1 MVFEPAACGR
11 SPSYHAAVNPSS
23 VFADTARLPGRW
35 AHDVR
40 VSFADGAITA
50 IEEGAVHQAQEQ
62 RVALLLPGM
71 TNLHSHAFQRAMA
84 GLTEVASAGDDD
96 FWSWREWMY
105 RFMAR
110 IGPEDAEA
118 IAAQLYVENLKL
130 GVTSLVEFHY
140 LHNDIDGRPYAN
152 RAEMA
157 LRIAAAAR
165 ASGIA
170 LTLAPVL
177 YSYGGFGRAPLS
189 PAQRRFGTTV
199 DDVLQIIDALTPLA
213 GNRLRIGI
221 APHSL
226 RAAEVAQIRALVNGA
241 PVNAPLHIHASEQ
254 TREVD
259 ECLAASGKR
268 PVRLLLDAVGL
279 DARWCVVHATH
290 LTDDEVRDLAASG
303 AVAGLCPSTE
313 ADLGDG
319 VFPFVEFAAARGRFG
334 IGGDSHVCRS
344 PFEELRLLEY
354 SQRLSRRKR
363 NLALHAPGVAIA
375 DALWEAA
382 SAGGAQAAARD
393 AGVIAVGKRA
403 DLVALAL
410 ADPGAAAHASELWLS
425 LAVFGG
431 SAPRVTDVWVT
442 GEAVIRDGRHPQ
454 EGPVA
459 ARFHQTIARL
469 IA

>member
-1 MVFEPAACGR
+1 MVFR
-11 SPSYHAAVNPSS
+11 WRSYHASVSDLT

-35 AHDVR
+35 ARNVR
-40 VSFADGAITA
+40 VSIKGGSIAA
-50 IEEGAVHQAQEQ
+50 IEESAARGAHEPHVP
-62 RVALLLPGM
+62 LLLPGM
-71 TNLHSHAFQRAMA
+71 TNLHSHAFQRATA

-110 IGPEDAEA
+110 ITPDDVEA
-118 IAAQLYVENLKL
+118 IAAQLYVENLRL

-140 LHNDIDGRPYAN
+140 LHNDADGAPYAS
-152 RAEMA
+152 RAETA

-177 YSYGGFGRAPLS
+177 YCYGGFGRAPLS
-189 PAQRRFGTTV
+189 PAQRRFATSV
-199 DDVLQIIDALTPLA
+199 DDVIGIIDALLPLS
-213 GNRLRIGI
+213 NERLRIGV

-226 RAAEVAQIRALVNGA
+226 RAAEVAQIRALVNA
-241 PVNAPLHIHASEQ
+241 AARSSSYIAPLHIHAAEQ

-259 ECLAASGKR
+259 ECLAATGKR
-268 PVRLLLDAVGL
+268 PLRLLLDAVGL

-290 LTDDEVRDLAASG
+290 LAQDEVRDLAASG

-319 VFPFVEFAAARGRFG
+319 VFPFVDFAAARGRFG

-354 SQRLSRRKR
+354 SQRLARRKR
-363 NLALHAPGVAIA
+363 NLALHAQGVPIA
-375 DALWEAA
+375 DALWDAA
-382 SAGGAQAAARD
+382 AAGGAQAAARD
-393 AGVIAVGKRA
+393 AGVIAVGRRA
-403 DLVALAL
+403 DLIALEVG
-410 ADPGAAAHASELWLS
+410 DPAAAVHAPELWLS

-431 SAPRVTDVWVT
+431 ALPRVTDVWVG
-442 GEAVIRDGRHPQ
+442 GERVIREARHEN
-454 EGPVA
+454 EGPIA
-459 ARFHQTIARL
+459 SRFQQTIARL
-469 IA
+469 VA

>member
-1 MVFEPAACGR
+1 M
-11 SPSYHAAVNPSS
+11 STSS
-23 VFADTARLPGRW
+23 LFADTARLPGRW
-35 AHDVR
+35 ARDVR
-40 VSFADGAITA
+40 VSFAGGAITA
-50 IEEGAVHQAQEQ
+50 VEEGAVHRAHEPPEP
-62 RVALLLPGM
+62 RIALLLPGM

-105 RFMAR
+105 RFMTR
-110 IGPEDAEA
+110 IAPEDVEA
-118 IAAQLYVENLKL
+118 IAAQLYVENLKH
-130 GVTSLVEFHY
+130 GVTSMVEFHY
-140 LHNDIDGRPYAN
+140 LHNDAGGQPYAN

-157 LRIAAAAR
+157 FRIAAAAR

-189 PAQRRFGTTV
+189 PAQRRFATSV
-199 DDVLQIIDALTPLA
+199 DDVLEIVTALLPLA
-213 GNRLRIGI
+213 GDRLRVGI

-226 RAAEVAQIRALVNGA
+226 RATEVAQIRALANDA
-241 PVNAPLHIHASEQ
+241 PRSSSCIAPLHIHAAEQ

-259 ECLAASGKR
+259 ECVAATGKR

-290 LTDDEVRDLAASG
+290 LADDEVRDLAASA

-319 VFPFVEFAAARGRFG
+319 VFRFVEFAAARGGFG

-354 SQRLSRRKR
+354 SQRLARRRR

-375 DALWEAA
+375 DALWDGAC
-382 SAGGAQAAARD
+382 AGGAQAAARD
-393 AGVIAVGKRA
+393 AGAIAVGKRA
-403 DLVALAL
+403 DLVALEVS
-410 ADPGAAAHASELWLS
+410 DPGAAAHAAELWLS

-431 SAPRVTDVWVT
+431 AAPRVTGVWVG
-442 GEAVIRDGRHPQ
+442 GEPVICDGRHEK
-454 EGPVA
+454 EGPIA
-459 ARFHQTIARL
+459 SRFQQTIARL

>member
-1 MVFEPAACGR
+1 MND
-11 SPSYHAAVNPSS
+11 ST

-35 AHDVR
+35 ARDVR
-40 VSFADGAITA
+40 VSFANGAIRS
-50 IEEGAVHQAQEQ
+50 IEEGAAPRARQT
-62 RVALLLPGM
+62 RVPLLLPGM

-84 GLTEVASAGDDD
+84 GLTEVAGAGDDD

-110 IGPEDAEA
+110 IGPEDIEA

-140 LHNDIDGRPYAN
+140 LHNDTDGSPYAD
-152 RAEMA
+152 RAETA

-189 PAQRRFGTTV
+189 PAQRRFSTSV
-199 DDVLQIIDALTPLA
+199 DDVLEIVNALLPLA
-213 GNRLRIGI
+213 DERLRVGI

-226 RAAEVAQIRALVNGA
+226 RASEVTQIRALVNGA
-241 PVNAPLHIHASEQ
+241 PRSSSYIAPLHIHASEQ

-259 ECLAASGKR
+259 ECVAVTGKR

-290 LTDDEVRDLAASG
+290 LASDEVRDLAASG

-319 VFPFVEFAAARGRFG
+319 VFPFVEYASARGRF
-334 IGGDSHVCRS
+334 
-344 PFEELRLLEY
+344 
-354 SQRLSRRKR
+354 
-363 NLALHAPGVAIA
+363 
-375 DALWEAA
+375 
-382 SAGGAQAAARD
+382 AR
-393 AGVIAVGKRA
+393 
-403 DLVALAL
+403 
-410 ADPGAAAHASELWLS
+410 
-425 LAVFGG
+425 
-431 SAPRVTDVWVT
+431 
-442 GEAVIRDGRHPQ
+442 
-454 EGPVA
+454 
-459 ARFHQTIARL
+459 
-469 IA
+469 

>member
-1 MVFEPAACGR
+1 LRDHR
-11 SPSYHAAVNPSS
+11 SVTEASI
-23 VFADTARLPGRW
+23 FADTARLPGRW
-35 AHDVR
+35 ARDVR
-40 VSFADGAITA
+40 VRWREGTIAS
-50 IEEGAVHQAQEQ
+50 IEEGATPAAHEP
-62 RVALLLPGM
+62 RVPLLLPGM

-110 IGPEDAEA
+110 LTPEDVEA
-118 IAAQLYVENLKL
+118 IAAQLYVENLKR

-140 LHNDIDGRPYAN
+140 LHNDAGGSPYAQ

-189 PAQRRFGTTV
+189 AAQRRFGTTV
-199 DDVLQIIDALTPLA
+199 DELLAIVEALLPLTHE
-213 GNRLRIGI
+213 RLSVGL

-226 RAAEVAQIRALVNGA
+226 RAAEVAQIRALVNSA
-241 PVNAPLHIHASEQ
+241 PVNAPLHIHGAEQ

-259 ECLAASGKR
+259 ECVAATGKR

-279 DARWCVVHATH
+279 DSRWCVVHATH
-290 LTDDEVRDLAASG
+290 LADNEVRDLAASG

-319 VFPFVEFAAARGRFG
+319 VFRFVDFAAAGGRFG

-375 DALWEAA
+375 DALWDAA
-382 SAGGAQAAARD
+382 AAGGAQAAARP
-393 AGVIAVGKRA
+393 AGAIAVGRRA

-410 ADPGAAAHASELWLS
+410 GDPIDDPAGLSHPPELWLS

-431 SAPRVTDVWVT
+431 SAARATEVWVG
-442 GEAVIRDGRHPQ
+442 GEKVIADGRHEE
-454 EGPVA
+454 EGP
-459 ARFHQTIARL
+459 IARRFQQTMARL
-469 IA
+469 LA